1 MRLFVFLIGLLPGM
15 VLAGEGDLRVQVAA
29 PYIELHTGPAVGYPV
44 TQVVERGEWVTILKR
59 RTDWFKVRTRKGR
72 EGWVTLVQMR
82 QMTLADGSPLYIEA
96 LSLESFRNRDWEL
109 GLHGG
114 YMDGAALLNLYAGYA
129 FSPNLSAE
137 LSLSQAVGNF
147 SSEYMADV
155 NLLMQPFPEWRY
167 SPYFTL
173 GTGLINTSPSA
184 TLVQTEDRLDTTAN
198 VGAGLYIYL
207 TRRFFVRGEY
217 RRYTVFTGRD
227 ENEAFNQWKLGLGVF
242 F

>member
-1 MRLFVFLIGLLPGM
+1 MAAE
-15 VLAGEGDLRVQVAA
+15 AGLRVQVAA
-29 PYIELHTGPAVGYPV
+29 PYIELHSGPGAGYPIL
-44 TQVVERGEWVTILKR
+44 QVAERGEWVHILKR

-72 EGWVTLVQMR
+72 EGWVTIEQMR
-82 QMTLADGSPLYIEA
+82 QVTLADGTPIYIEE
-96 LSLESFRNRDWEL
+96 LTFERFRERDWEL

-114 YMDGAALLNLYAGYA
+114 EMDGAALLNLYAGYA
-129 FSPNLSAE
+129 LSPNLSAE
-137 LSLSQAVGNF
+137 VDLSQALGSF
-147 SSEYMADV
+147 SSQYMADV

-173 GTGLINTSPSA
+173 GTGLIYTSPHA
-184 TLVQTEDRLDTTAN
+184 TLVLTEDRLDTSAN
-198 VGAGLYIYL
+198 VGVGIYAYL